1 MRDEISCEEVFE
13 ASARERA
20 ELNAWCDELN
30 EDSIKAQDALWEQR
44 CEHEISENNA

>member
-30 EDSIKAQDALWEQR
+30 EDSIKAQDLSLI
-44 CEHEISENNA
+44 HI

>member
-20 ELNAWCDELN
+20 EFNVWCDELD
-30 EDSIKAQDALWEQR
+30 EDSIKAQDALWEQQ
-44 CEHEISENNA
+44 CEHEIYGNNA